1 MINNNKAYHE
11 TMNMKNIIKAIKQII
26 LTSAIMLALAPA
38 TNAQDLQK
46 IQDSF
51 TKYQQNTLQEKIF
64 VHTDKSTYISGEI
77 IWFKIYCVDATTH
90 KPLDVSK
97 VVYIDVLDNGQNAVM
112 QAKIALKNGVG
123 NGSFVI
129 PVSNNSGSYRLRAYT
144 NWMKNFSPDY
154 FFAKDITIVN
164 TLKSPDVV
172 KASGTAYD
180 VQFFPEGGNLVAG
193 IANNVAFKAVGQNG
207 KGIAFKG
214 AIVSQ
219 QNDTI
224 VRFQPLKFGMGH
236 FTFTPAPNNT
246 YKAIIKIDEEK
257 ASVKELPAI
266 NGSGYT
272 MQLTDAGAQTM
283 DVRVSSTTD
292 GRIYL
297 LAHTGQV
304 TKIAQNA
311 DVVNGT
317 AHFTINKT
325 LLNDGV
331 SHITIFNNS
340 KQPVCE
346 RLYFKRPKQALFIAA
361 NADMPQ
367 YTTRKKVSIQVTAKD
382 ATGKLLPAGM
392 SMAIYRADSL
402 QTPDQADIMSY
413 LWLNS
418 DLRGNIESPG
428 YYLTN
433 TTAEAIQATDNLM
446 LTQGWR
452 RFQWDN
458 VIGNKA
464 MSFTFLPE
472 YNGHIVAAKIT
483 DVASNTPAGNI
494 IAFLGV
500 PGKRVQMYPAKSDA
514 DGKLLFNTKELFG
527 PNEIV
532 VQTNTEIDSLHK
544 IEVLSPFAEQYSK
557 TALPAF
563 SLTPAMQKS
572 LEEESLG
579 MQVQNIYAGNK
590 LKRFFDA
597 GVDSSAFYNR
607 AYKSYKLDDY
617 TRFTTMEE
625 VLREYISAVNVFKPS
640 GRFHLKMIDERGLM
654 SGDPLVMVDGVPV
667 FNIDKVL
674 AIDPLK
680 VSKLDVVN
688 ERYYWGP
695 SAYEGILSY
704 TTYKGDL
711 GGVEMDPHAVVID
724 YEGMQLQREFYAP
737 AYETEAQ
744 QKSRMP
750 DFRNLLFWAPDIN
763 TGAQFG
769 SKVTFYTSDKTGKY
783 IGLIQGIT
791 PDGDAGVQ
799 TFSFDV
805 K

>member
-1 MINNNKAYHE
+1 ML
-11 TMNMKNIIKAIKQII
+11 I
-26 LTSAIMLALAPA
+26 LVLTCEFVS
-38 TNAQDLQK
+38 NAQALQQ
-46 IQDSF
+46 IQDNF
-51 TKYQQNTLQEKIF
+51 NCYQQSTLQEKVF
-64 VHTDKSTYISGEI
+64 VHTDKNTYISGEI

-97 VVYIDVLDNGQNAVM
+97 VVYIDVLDNGQNAIM
-112 QAKIALKNGVG
+112 QAKISLKNGSG

-129 PVSNNSGSYRLRAYT
+129 PVSNSSGNYRLRAYT

-154 FFAKDITIVN
+154 FFEKYITIVN

-172 KASGTAYD
+172 KAPVVAYD
-180 VQFFPEGGNLVAG
+180 VQFFPEGGNLVSG
-193 IANNVAFKAVGQNG
+193 IANNVAFKAVGKNG
-207 KGIAFKG
+207 RGVAFKG
-214 AIVSQ
+214 AIINQ

-224 VRFQPLKFGMGH
+224 TRFQPLKFGMGH
-236 FTFTPAPNNT
+236 FSFTPTQSST
-246 YKAIIKIDEEK
+246 YKAVIKVDGEK
-257 ASVKELPAI
+257 AFVKDLPAI
-266 NGSGYT
+266 NSSGYI
-272 MQLTDAGAQTM
+272 MQLTDVGPQTI
-283 DVRVSSTTD
+283 DVRVSGTTN

-297 LAHTGQV
+297 FAHTGQV
-304 TKIAQNA
+304 TKISQNA

-331 SHITIFNNS
+331 SHITIFNS
-340 KQPVCE
+340 AKQPVCE

-361 NADMPQ
+361 NSDMPQ
-367 YTTRKKVSIQVTAKD
+367 YTTRKKVSILVTAKN

-392 SMAIYRADSL
+392 SMAIYRTDSL

-413 LWLNS
+413 LWLS
-418 DLRGNIESPG
+418 ADLRGNIEFPG

-433 TTAEAIQATDNLM
+433 TTAEATEATDNLM

-452 RFQWDN
+452 RFKWDN
-458 VIGNKA
+458 IIQNKTTA
-464 MSFTFLPE
+464 FTFLPE

-483 DVASNTPAGNI
+483 DAATNTVAGNI

-500 PGKRVQMYPAKSDA
+500 PGKRVQMYPAKSDD

-557 TALPAF
+557 AALPAF

-597 GVDSSAFYNR
+597 DVDSSAFYNH

-625 VLREYISAVNVFKPS
+625 VLREYVSAVNVFKPS

-695 SAYEGILSY
+695 SAYEGILSF

-737 AYETEAQ
+737 VYETETQ
-744 QKSRMP
+744 QKNRIP
-750 DFRNLLFWAPDIN
+750 DFRNLLFWAPDVN

-769 SKVTFYTSDKTGKY
+769 SKVTFYTSDQTGKY

-791 PDGDAGVQ
+791 RDGDAGVQ